1 MADANVKLN
10 ESESY
15 LVARAIE
22 VKLAQLKR
30 AFNAADN
37 DELKAVYSR
46 QVQAYMSLLTKF
58 PG

>member
-1 MADANVKLN
+1 VADADVKLN

-30 AFNAADN
+30 AFNAGDN

-46 QVQAYMSLLTKF
+46 QIQSYMSLLTKF